1 MRSGRC
7 CFELAPEHL
16 QWRHFATR
24 AVAADK
30 LAEQTERN
38 LDPRLLL
45 RRCCDRFLG
54 HVSDSARS
62 SLDDA
67 RKLFDPVLNLFARR
81 LLKERAN
88 RFRQGENFVP
98 LRDMGFEHS
107 GIHSTSV
114 VPPTRPQACSIGHSS
129 FRNNLR
135 ADSLLLVA

>member
-1 MRSGRC
+1 MRSGC
-7 CFELAPEHL
+7 CFFELAPEHV

-62 SLDDA
+62 SLDDV
-67 RKLFDPVLNLFARR
+67 RKLLEPLPILFVRW
-81 LLKERAN
+81 LLKTV
-88 RFRQGENFVP
+88 QT
-98 LRDMGFEHS
+98 DS
-107 GIHSTSV
+107 GKEKTPDRLEI
-114 VPPTRPQACSIGHSS
+114 
-129 FRNNLR
+129 
-135 ADSLLLVA
+135 

>member
-1 MRSGRC
+1 MVAVASM
-7 CFELAPEHL
+7 APEHVR
-16 QWRHFATR
+16 WRHVATR

-38 LDPRLLL
+38 LDPRFLL

-62 SLDDA
+62 SLDYT
-67 RKLFDPVLNLFARR
+67 RKLLEPLPILFVRR

-98 LRDMGFEHS
+98 LGDMCFEHP
-107 GIHSTSV
+107 GIHSGSV
-114 VPPTRPQACSIGHSS
+114 APPTLPQACSMGHSP